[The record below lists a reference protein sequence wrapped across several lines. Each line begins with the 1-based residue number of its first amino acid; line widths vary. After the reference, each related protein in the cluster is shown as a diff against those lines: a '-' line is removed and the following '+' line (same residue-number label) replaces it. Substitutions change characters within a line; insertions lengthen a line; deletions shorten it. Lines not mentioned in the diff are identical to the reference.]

1 MASYGLTT
9 KTYTLVKGASRLN
22 KSTIHEFQSPESG
35 RILFTYLPAGDCPSG
50 PPFGSYVATKGVT
63 PMDLAKKW
71 NDKTAKYK
79 KGTPLAAFIEFQG
92 GKNFDFTFEGPP
104 IEWLLRQAAGAT
116 TNHPTC
122 MPSIEAHLP
131 ANPVGME
138 SIHNKELEFHKK
150 YVEAW
155 HNSLSK
161 TQNVDGVVTKKHIY
175 HIAETKM
182 QESTYKYS
190 GMSLKD
196 MVQEVINKA
205 YQCGVDISEK
215 ANLDPQEYTRIMNDI
230 KERDA
235 RIAEEQARLAE
246 EEAEKRRAL
255 AKERKMAMNLG
266 R

>member
-122 MPSIEAHLP
+122 MPSIEAQ
-131 ANPVGME
+131 ARSNR
-138 SIHNKELEFHKK
+138 
-150 YVEAW
+150 YVEEFV
-155 HNSLSK
+155 HM
-161 TQNVDGVVTKKHIY
+161 TKQTMH
-175 HIAETKM
+175 M
-182 QESTYKYS
+182 
-190 GMSLKD
+190 
-196 MVQEVINKA
+196 
-205 YQCGVDISEK
+205 
-215 ANLDPQEYTRIMNDI
+215 
-230 KERDA
+230 
-235 RIAEEQARLAE
+235 
-246 EEAEKRRAL
+246 
-255 AKERKMAMNLG
+255 
-266 R
+266 